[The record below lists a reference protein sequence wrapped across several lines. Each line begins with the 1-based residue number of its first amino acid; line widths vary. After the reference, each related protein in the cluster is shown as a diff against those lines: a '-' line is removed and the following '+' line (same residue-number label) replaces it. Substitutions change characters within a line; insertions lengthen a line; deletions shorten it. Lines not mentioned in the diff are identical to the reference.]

1 MRNFTIFYEN
11 EFCEKKR
18 KRCGILRE
26 KKQIWDYF
34 TFYIFFLQNRLMRK
48 LLHFFRNEFQI
59 FCKTQ
64 KFCIN
69 ATFLRNDCSNGLDT
83 HKLTNNELI
92 YLNYITITE
101 VIDGYSILKFTP
113 DVFNLMC

>member
-26 KKQIWDYF
+26 KKTNMGLFHILH
-34 TFYIFFLQNRLMRK
+34 FFLQNRLMQK
-48 LLHFFRNEFQI
+48 LLHFFRKEFQI

-69 ATFLRNDCSNGLDT
+69 APFCRNDCSNGLET
-83 HKLTNNELI
+83 LGLTNNELI